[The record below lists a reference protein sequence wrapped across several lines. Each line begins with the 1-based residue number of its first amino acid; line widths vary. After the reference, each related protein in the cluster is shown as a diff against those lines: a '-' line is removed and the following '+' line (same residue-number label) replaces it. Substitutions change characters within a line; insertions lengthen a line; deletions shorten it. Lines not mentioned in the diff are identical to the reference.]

1 MIKCKIVYKHME
13 NEKRRVKKKRVSWE
27 GTSSSSSLD
36 LSQHNMSRN
45 LKVLPHILLLKPQES
60 QVSLKSENKGLFL
73 GDLVL

>member
-1 MIKCKIVYKHME
+1 ME

-36 LSQHNMSRN
+36 LLQHNMSRN

-73 GDLVL
+73 GDSVL

>member
-36 LSQHNMSRN
+36 LLQHNMSRN

-73 GDLVL
+73 GDSVL

>member
-1 MIKCKIVYKHME
+1 MYKHME

-36 LSQHNMSRN
+36 LLQHNMSRN

-73 GDLVL
+73 GDSVL

>member
-1 MIKCKIVYKHME
+1 ME

-36 LSQHNMSRN
+36 LLQHNMSRN